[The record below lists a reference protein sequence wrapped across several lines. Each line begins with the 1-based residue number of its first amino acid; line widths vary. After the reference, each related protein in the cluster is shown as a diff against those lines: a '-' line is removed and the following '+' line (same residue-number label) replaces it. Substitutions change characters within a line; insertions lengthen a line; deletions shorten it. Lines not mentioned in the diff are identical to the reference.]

1 MIYPELFKFT
11 RIICHIIGHNTYAE
25 FWYWLLYTNFQNF
38 GKLYRIRTWQIQN
51 CVTCPVK
58 LHSTQNMYMNSVCRY
73 STLDSVQNSGR
84 AREFWTII
92 IQNSVDL
99 TVRHCTGYRILSRVQ
114 MFWTVRRIRKRILYH
129 VTRIL
134 YHVTRILYRV
144 TRILSYVQ
152 NTGKV
157 YQNSGKVV
165 QNSGKRC
172 PEFLNYPEWPI

>member
-1 MIYPELFKFT
+1 MARVWPLYLGGCMGGGQLEARDEFLQQVDT
-11 RIICHIIGHNTYAE
+11 RLGLI
-25 FWYWLLYTNFQNF
+25 
-38 GKLYRIRTWQIQN
+38 
-51 CVTCPVK
+51 
-58 LHSTQNMYMNSVCRY
+58 
-73 STLDSVQNSGR
+73 LDSVQNSGR

-134 YHVTRILYRV
+134 YHITRILYHV

-172 PEFLNYPEWPI
+172 PEFLNYPE